1 MNLAPLVDVMMA
13 GTPNLA
19 IHPWNIACAQA
30 AADVDCRGIAS
41 AHLVVLSMTVKRWV
55 KPSEAGR
62 GLTRSR

>member
-13 GTPNLA
+13 GTPNLV

-41 AHLVVLSMTVKRWV
+41 AHLSMTVKRWV